1 MLCANVECKFIL
13 ALEQHVALGTDV
25 CAVDEVNPVCS
36 QPGIMMMTYMAMHMR
51 VGNLLRRSALA
62 CFE

>member
-1 MLCANVECKFIL
+1 MLCANVEGKFVL

-36 QPGIMMMTYMAMHMR
+36 QPGIMMMTY
-51 VGNLLRRSALA
+51 GNPHENWEPVKKKCSCML
-62 CFE
+62 